1 MTVEKRANIR
11 VTAKTDQAAGEFE
24 KLAKA
29 QQKAAASLQQY
40 IASAQKQNAGD
51 RLGNFDASIGKL
63 AKSDGI
69 LKQFTSTASGIG
81 PAFRTASLGLGVFV
95 GVASA
100 AASEIG
106 QLASRSMEVQG
117 VFNNLAISIEPAR
130 AATKGL
136 ITDFQLAKSA
146 NTLLSFGVVKTSE
159 EFAQLSQASQ
169 ALGTKLGLT
178 AESTMES
185 LSAALGRN
193 SKLMLDNLG
202 IILSIPQAEER
213 YAKSLGKTVKNLTDA
228 EKAEAFRKEAM
239 KAIFAAAKDV
249 TVATDGAAASVA
261 RFSVEL
267 DNMRDR
273 ALGAERPSI
282 SLRKGIAGLSEEQR
296 KLVGES
302 HQYGA
307 SLDEVR
313 DALRDAGVATSD
325 LDGGYKAYQKTL
337 RSVIAEE
344 ERQVIA
350 LSRSKEGLKGIML
363 GLAEATK
370 GVNVYAGDAL
380 RKERLKDIER
390 ELALLG
396 SNKKAI
402 DSVNRL
408 LREKGEIEAHTFELA
423 GETEKAEKARFD
435 MELAE
440 LKNLGEAA
448 NATAGKVKGLT
459 QAQRDFRAALMDA
472 QRGQLK
478 RDGSDSRGFAAEMQ
492 AAQAGAQIDAIRA
505 QNKTQLA
512 DDVAFLELKSQT
524 LLDVKLKAIEREQ
537 AAGLDPWSFGGIDPW
552 LTAQREADARLY
564 ALEQQESYIAQTLTG
579 RDKLIAQEEIDSHRR
594 DILATRELARIAKD
608 QRERDKYRARMQV
621 IGTAVSNVHTGIAEA
636 AIRGAFASGEG
647 AKAAVRHF
655 AAAKAQEMLIVGAT
669 EIIQAGVAAA
679 MWNFPLAAQHAG
691 NSAAAF
697 AQAGLLGITYGVASI
712 GGSGGGGAP
721 SGGGG
726 GGGGLSGGS
735 GGGGSGVSI
744 GSGPPI
750 SRLGPAGT
758 PTPAGPLPPRAVG
771 GATRSTMINVTISSV
786 LPPNRDQM
794 INDLRRLVKQAE
806 QDEGEAR

>member
-40 IASAQKQNAGD
+40 IASAQKQNASD
-51 RLGNFDASIGKL
+51 RLGGFDAAAGKI
-63 AKSDGI
+63 AKSDAI
-69 LKQFTSTASGIG
+69 LKQFSGTASGIA
-81 PAFRTASLGLGVFV
+81 PAFRNAALGLGIFV

-100 AASEIG
+100 AATQVGE
-106 QLASRSMEVQG
+106 LAARSFEVQG

-130 AATKGL
+130 NATQGL
-136 ITDFQLAKSA
+136 ISDFQLAKSA
-146 NTLLSFGVVKTSE
+146 NTLLSFGVVKTAD
-159 EFAQLSQASQ
+159 EFAQLSQAAQ
-169 ALGTKLGLT
+169 ALGVKLGLS

-202 IILSIPQAEER
+202 IILSIPEAEER
-213 YAKSLGKTVKNLTDA
+213 YAKSLGKTAKNLTDT

-249 TVATDGAAASVA
+249 TIATDGAAASVQ
-261 RFSVEL
+261 RFGVEL

-273 ALGAERPSI
+273 ALGAERPTI
-282 SLRKGIAGLSEEQR
+282 TLKEGIAQLSDEQR
-296 KLVGES
+296 KLIP
-302 HQYGA
+302 QAATYG
-307 SLDEVR
+307 SSMIELQR
-313 DALRDAGVATSD
+313 TLRLAGVSVEELSD
-325 LDGGYKAYQKTL
+325 DWTTYRDKLALVVVETQALDQWTAKSNKTI
-337 RSVIAEE
+337 RD
-344 ERQVIA
+344 
-350 LSRSKEGLKGIML
+350 GML
-363 GLAEATK
+363 GLAAATK
-370 GVNVYAGDAL
+370 SVNEFAGGEL

-396 SNKKAI
+396 DDKKARATI
-402 DSVNRL
+402 NGL
-408 LREKGEIEAHTFELA
+408 LHEKAEITAYQLELSGEL
-423 GETEKAEKARFD
+423 EKAEKVRFEEEIREIKD
-435 MELAE
+435 
-440 LKNLGEAA
+440 LGDQSR
-448 NATAGKVKGLT
+448 ATAGKMKGLT
-459 QAQRDFRAALMDA
+459 QAQREFRAALMDA

-478 RDGSDSRGFAAEMQ
+478 RDGSDSREFAGAM
-492 AAQAGAQIDAIRA
+492 ADAQAGAQIDAIKA
-505 QNKTQLA
+505 QRKTQLA
-512 DDVAFLELKSQT
+512 DDVAFLELKNQT
-524 LLDVKLKAIEREQ
+524 LLDVKLKAIELEQ
-537 AAGLDPWSFGGIDPW
+537 AAGLDPWSLNGTDPW
-552 LTAQREADARLY
+552 IAAQREADARLF
-564 ALEQQESYIAQTLTG
+564 ALEQQEAYIQQTLTG
-579 RDKLIAQEEIDSHRR
+579 REKLIAQEELEGNRR